1 MTPGAASGGQR
12 PIHECLHEEEWP
24 LLRRLMAR
32 VDQIWEILSD
42 VRALTKGKDGH
53 TSESLILRVP
63 LAEKRLTDVEECVE
77 ETRVRVEAMVDHEK
91 RISTL
96 EVAAER
102 HWSFFALLVLN
113 LSCAAAGAW
122 LHHLFTK

>member
-53 TSESLILRVP
+53 TAESLIIRVP
-63 LAEKRLTDVEECVE
+63 LAEARLGSVESRMNDLEAALEKAADKRWGVVSQC
-77 ETRVRVEAMVDHEK
+77 A
-91 RISTL
+91 II
-96 EVAAER
+96 
-102 HWSFFALLVLN
+102 LL
-113 LSCAAAGAW
+113 SGAAGAY
-122 LHHLFTK
+122 LHHWFASGGIATAATMIPK